1 MLPMAT
7 SSSLWTSS
15 SLPGPT
21 GIGQAKGQV
30 GSAFDISVPET
41 LFAELKKDLVYRLSW
56 QIRNKIWTEMSSPVE
71 N

>member
-1 MLPMAT
+1 M
-7 SSSLWTSS
+7 
-15 SLPGPT
+15 PGPT